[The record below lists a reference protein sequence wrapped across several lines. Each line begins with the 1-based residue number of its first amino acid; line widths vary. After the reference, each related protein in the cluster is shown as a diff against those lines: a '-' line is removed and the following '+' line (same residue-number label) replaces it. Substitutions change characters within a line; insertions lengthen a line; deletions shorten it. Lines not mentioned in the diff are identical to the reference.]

1 MKQIRVTIAMLAA
14 VWTLT
19 TAGSA
24 VAQTPAPSVPVSV
37 AKSAIKKIRLHTP
50 VGATM
55 DVSVID
61 QVGTLLYTGALRAK
75 DARGTSLNLANLPD
89 GHYYVTATNNDIW
102 MSQGFTVRNDQVSI
116 DAQNVT
122 ELVRPALVAYAK
134 NKYEIVMPGVKT
146 LTVAIYDRMNDLVFT
161 KSFGS
166 YGEVHRFD
174 LSSLPSGDYT
184 FVYGPEQKQFT
195 ERVAIK

>member
-1 MKQIRVTIAMLAA
+1 MKQIRVSIAMLLIAG
-14 VWTLT
+14 TLT

-24 VAQTPAPSVPVSV
+24 VAQTPAHKAPVSV
-37 AKSAIKKIRLHTP
+37 IKSAVKKIRLQTP
-50 VGATM
+50 VGSTM

-61 QVGTLLYTGALRAK
+61 QAGTILYSGVLRAK
-75 DARGTSLNLANLPD
+75 DSRGTSLNLANLPD
-89 GHYYVTATNNDIW
+89 GRYYVTTTNNDMW
-102 MSQGFTVRNDQVSI
+102 MSQGITLRNDQVSI

-122 ELVRPALVAYAK
+122 ELVRPALVAYAQ
-134 NKYEIVMPGVKT
+134 NKYEVVMPGVKT

-161 KSFGS
+161 KSYGS
-166 YGEVHRFD
+166 TGEVHRFD
-174 LSSLPSGDYT
+174 LSSLPTGDYT

>member
-1 MKQIRVTIAMLAA
+1 MLAVA
-14 VWTLT
+14 LTLT
-19 TAGSA
+19 AAAGSA
-24 VAQTPAPSVPVSV
+24 VAQTPVSNAPVKVVKSSV
-37 AKSAIKKIRLHTP
+37 KKIRLQTP

-61 QVGTLLYTGALRAK
+61 QTGTVLYSGQLRAK
-75 DARGTSLNLANLPD
+75 DSRGTSLNLASLPD
-89 GHYYVTATNNDIW
+89 GRYYVTATNNDVW
-102 MSQGFTVRNDQVSI
+102 MSQGIVVRNDQVSV

-122 ELVRPALVAYAK
+122 EVVRPALVAYAK
-134 NKYEIVMPGVKT
+134 NKYEVVMPGVKS
-146 LTVAIYDRMNDLVFT
+146 LTVAIYDRLNDLVFT

-166 YGEVHRFD
+166 AGEVHRFD
-174 LSSLPSGDYT
+174 LSSLPLGDYT

>member
-1 MKQIRVTIAMLAA
+1 MKQIRVTIAMLAVA
-14 VWTLT
+14 LTLT
-19 TAGSA
+19 TAGSV
-24 VAQTPAPSVPVSV
+24 VAQSSTVNGPVKV
-37 AKSAIKKIRLHTP
+37 AKSAAKKVRLQTP

-55 DVSVID
+55 DVAVID
-61 QVGTLLYTGALRAK
+61 QIGTVLYAGSFRAK
-75 DARGTSLNLANLPD
+75 DSRGTSLNLSNLPE
-89 GHYYVTATNNDIW
+89 GRYFITATNDDVW
-102 MSQGFTVRNDQVSI
+102 MSQGIMVNNDQVSV

-122 ELVRPALVAYAK
+122 EVVRPALVSYAQ
-134 NKYEIVMPGVKT
+134 NKYELVMPGVNS

-166 YGEVHRFD
+166 AGEVHRFD

-184 FVYGPEQKQFT
+184 FVYGPSEKQFT

>member
-1 MKQIRVTIAMLAA
+1 MLAVA
-14 VWTLT
+14 LTLT

-24 VAQTPAPSVPVSV
+24 VAQTTTQVSPVSI

-50 VGATM
+50 AGATM

-61 QVGTLLYTGALRAK
+61 QVGTVLYSGSLKAK
-75 DARGTSLNLANLPD
+75 DQRGTSINLANLPD
-89 GHYYVTATNNDIW
+89 GHYYVTATNNDMW
-102 MSQGFTVRNDQVSI
+102 MSQGITVRNDQVSV

-122 ELVRPALVAYAK
+122 ELVRPELVAYAK
-134 NKYEIVMPGVKT
+134 NKYELVMPGVKT

-166 YGEVHRFD
+166 GGEVHRFD

-184 FVYGPEQKQFT
+184 FVYGPEQKQFS